1 MTTGVSHI
9 ASNRQHRLSDQV
21 LANTFKT
28 QVRDITRRTRG
39 ISLPQLIEERGH
51 TSLDGAAT
59 SASASP
65 RVCSPTWRR
74 GSAEDYARIFGGSGR
89 TGTIAS
95 MNCAVVAYQSSMQR
109 WPPVRRPVS
118 GACPDTRR
126 SNKPCA
132 TTTSTHSVFPDS
144 MSRSQLNPVEPPWYA
159 TRMPGGVGGVAL
171 RGVPLSRSTTQLPT
185 RKQMYRTVLLGVTT
199 GVASCSASRDCSTPS
214 LDADLMEPDGDRI
227 AVRH

>member
-59 SASASP
+59 SASARP
-65 RVCSPTWRR
+65 RVCSPTWKR

-89 TGTIAS
+89 TGTAAS
-95 MNCAVVAYQSSMQR
+95 TNCAVVAYPSSVQR
-109 WPPVRRPVS
+109 SPLVRRRGS
-118 GACPDTRR
+118 GVCPDTRR
-126 SNKPCA
+126 INKHCA
-132 TTTSTHSVFPDS
+132 TTTST
-144 MSRSQLNPVEPPWYA
+144 R
-159 TRMPGGVGGVAL
+159 
-171 RGVPLSRSTTQLPT
+171 
-185 RKQMYRTVLLGVTT
+185 
-199 GVASCSASRDCSTPS
+199 SASP
-214 LDADLMEPDGDRI
+214 
-227 AVRH
+227 